1 MEDFDNPIELIKSSL
16 TSIEDKVDN
25 LSRSIGS
32 AGVESKLA
40 AVATSLRTIAD
51 SIETDDAREQH
62 QAEMIRHITEG
73 VTTHMSNV
81 SNAIDSFNRDIGDK
95 INKLSNIQVVGRLS
109 PEDRIVMQELN
120 RTLSIT
126 DTEGKVAQAQRTIQQ
141 TANEAVKH
149 IKEQTK
155 QSSDDMA
162 KAKADIASAVNEGIA
177 KVNKKSY
184 EAKDRVIEASRW
196 LESFYKKR
204 WLWISVAIITWIG
217 CLAGAFVMMK
227 NAYGEQK
234 AAEQALKNANDVVEN
249 MSDYRYWLIYKA
261 KNPKTAAS
269 FQKEA
274 DSHYGDRVF
283 KETINPKS
291 DFE

>member
-149 IKEQTK
+149 SCFLAPAWPLTLSAAFTK
-155 QSSDDMA
+155 GMFANPNMTRELQE
-162 KAKADIASAVNEGIA
+162 K
-177 KVNKKSY
+177 
-184 EAKDRVIEASRW
+184 
-196 LESFYKKR
+196 LERNCK
-204 WLWISVAIITWIG
+204 G
-217 CLAGAFVMMK
+217 
-227 NAYGEQK
+227 Q
-234 AAEQALKNANDVVEN
+234 
-249 MSDYRYWLIYKA
+249 
-261 KNPKTAAS
+261 
-269 FQKEA
+269 
-274 DSHYGDRVF
+274 
-283 KETINPKS
+283 
-291 DFE
+291 

>member
-1 MEDFDNPIELIKSSL
+1 
-16 TSIEDKVDN
+16 
-25 LSRSIGS
+25 
-32 AGVESKLA
+32 
-40 AVATSLRTIAD
+40 
-51 SIETDDAREQH
+51 
-62 QAEMIRHITEG
+62 
-73 VTTHMSNV
+73 MSNV

-109 PEDRIVMQELN
+109 PEDRIVMQKLN